1 MPAPTQPVQLT
12 DAVKLMLELQ
22 DLDSQLGKW
31 EKQRLAIAKLVDESK
46 AQVSACQARQD
57 ELKKSFD
64 TEKKKRGVLELEVKV
79 REAEIEKHN
88 SQLGQLSSNEA
99 YKAKLSEIQN
109 ARKDIL
115 AIEEQILQL
124 IENEEQI
131 KVKFDEEA
139 KTLNAQT
146 AEAKSK
152 QSTMSA
158 EAKEFEDKVSE
169 KQGQRNAL
177 LEAMGKDF
185 SYTYLRYHKANKG
198 KVITRIE
205 HDLCCNCNMKVSA
218 HQINEVRKQKNLC
231 YCQSCGL
238 ILSYAV

>member
-1 MPAPTQPVQLT
+1 MPPSTQVVQLT
-12 DAVKLMLELQ
+12 DAVKIMLELQ
-22 DLDSQLGKW
+22 DLDLQLGKW
-31 EKQRLAIAKLVDESK
+31 EKQRLALAKTVEESQ
-46 AQVSACQARQD
+46 AQVAVCQARQD

-88 SQLGQLSSNEA
+88 TQLGQLTSNDA

-109 ARKDIL
+109 GRKDVA

-124 IENEEQI
+124 IENEEAI
-131 KVKFDEEA
+131 KLKFDEEA

-152 QSTMSA
+152 QSVMVA
-158 EAKEFEDKVSE
+158 EAKEFEDKVSAQ
-169 KQGQRNAL
+169 QGKRNAL

-238 ILSYAV
+238 ILSYTV

>member
-1 MPAPTQPVQLT
+1 MPPPTQPVQLT

-57 ELKKSFD
+57 ELKKTFD
-64 TEKKKRGVLELEVKV
+64 IEKKKRGVLELEVKV

-88 SQLGQLSSNEA
+88 SQLGQLSSNDA

-124 IENEEQI
+124 IENEELI
-131 KVKFDEEA
+131 KAKFDEEA
-139 KTLNAQT
+139 KILNAQT
-146 AEAKSK
+146 AEAKAK
-152 QSTMSA
+152 QATMLA
-158 EAKEFEDKVSE
+158 EAKEFEDKVGDQ
-169 KQGQRNAL
+169 QGKRNAL

-205 HDLCCNCNMKVSA
+205 HDLCTNCNMKVSA

>member
-1 MPAPTQPVQLT
+1 MPPSTQPVQLT
-12 DAVKLMLELQ
+12 NAIKIMLELQ
-22 DLDSQLGKW
+22 DLDFQLGKW
-31 EKQRLAIAKLVDESK
+31 EKQRLALAKLVEESK
-46 AQVSACQARQD
+46 AQVQVCQARQD

-64 TEKKKRGVLELEVKV
+64 TEKKKRGVLELDVKV
-79 REAEIEKHN
+79 MEAEIEKHN

-99 YKAKLSEIQN
+99 YKAKLTEIQN
-109 ARKDIL
+109 ARKDI
-115 AIEEQILQL
+115 ASIEEQILQL
-124 IENEEQI
+124 IENEEAI

-146 AEAKSK
+146 ADAKSK
-152 QSTMSA
+152 QATMMA
-158 EAKEFEDKVSE
+158 EAKEFEDKVGDQ
-169 KQGQRNAL
+169 QGKRNAL

-205 HDLCCNCNMKVSA
+205 KDLCCNCNMRVSA

-231 YCQSCGL
+231 YCQNCGL
-238 ILSYAV
+238 ILSYTV